1 MTDRPKAGKVPSP
14 TVVVAQLVESQIV
27 ILDVAGSSPVG
38 HPIFFS
44 IGIDGSRCLPHF
56 SRVKFLLSVVCVVAV
71 AGCVVIPGK
80 RVSFNDI
87 KIGMSRAE
95 AVAVLGKPHRVSAK
109 GNVEHL
115 YYNESALYIG
125 ILGVGKDPK
134 SNRDLEVRLV
144 DGKVE
149 SFGEVGEHFEEPL
162 EGPDKE

>member
-1 MTDRPKAGKVPSP
+1 M
-14 TVVVAQLVESQIV
+14 
-27 ILDVAGSSPVG
+27 SPVRARSVT
-38 HPIFFS
+38 PFS
-44 IGIDGSRCLPHF
+44 FRSGIDDSRCLPHVCC
-56 SRVKFLLSVVCVVAV
+56 VKFFLSLFCVVAV

-87 KIGMSRAE
+87 KIGMPRDE

-125 ILGVGKDPK
+125 IFGVGKDSK
-134 SNRDLEVRLV
+134 SSRDLEVRLV

-149 SFGEVGEHFEEPL
+149 SFGEVGEYFEEPL
-162 EGPDKE
+162 DDPEKE

>member
-1 MTDRPKAGKVPSP
+1 
-14 TVVVAQLVESQIV
+14 V

-38 HPIFFS
+38 HPNFFRS
-44 IGIDGSRCLPHF
+44 GIDDSRCLPHVC
-56 SRVKFLLSVVCVVAV
+56 RVKFFLSLFCVVVV

-87 KIGMSRAE
+87 KIGMPRAE

-125 ILGVGKDPK
+125 IFGVGKDPK

-149 SFGEVGEHFEEPL
+149 SFGEVGEYFEEP
-162 EGPDKE
+162 PDDSDKN

>member
-1 MTDRPKAGKVPSP
+1 MK
-14 TVVVAQLVESQIV
+14 
-27 ILDVAGSSPVG
+27 
-38 HPIFFS
+38 FF
-44 IGIDGSRCLPHF
+44 
-56 SRVKFLLSVVCVVAV
+56 LSLFCVVAV

-87 KIGMSRAE
+87 KIGMPRAE

-125 ILGVGKDPK
+125 IFGVGKDPK

>member
-1 MTDRPKAGKVPSP
+1 MTNRPKAGKVPSP

-38 HPIFFS
+38 HPISFF
-44 IGIDGSRCLPHF
+44 GVDGSRFLPQVF
-56 SRVKFLLSVVCVVAV
+56 MMRYLLSLFCVVAV

-95 AVAVLGKPHRVSAK
+95 AEAVLGKPHRVSAK

>member
-1 MTDRPKAGKVPSP
+1 M
-14 TVVVAQLVESQIV
+14 
-27 ILDVAGSSPVG
+27 SPVRVRSVT
-38 HPIFFS
+38 PFS
-44 IGIDGSRCLPHF
+44 FRSGIDDSRCLPHVC
-56 SRVKFLLSVVCVVAV
+56 RVKFFLSLFCVVVV

-87 KIGMSRAE
+87 KIGMPRDE

-125 ILGVGKDPK
+125 IFGVGKDSK
-134 SNRDLEVRLV
+134 SSRDLEVKLV

-149 SFGEVGEHFEEPL
+149 SFGEVGEHIEEPL

>member
-1 MTDRPKAGKVPSP
+1 M
-14 TVVVAQLVESQIV
+14 
-27 ILDVAGSSPVG
+27 SPVRVRSVT
-38 HPIFFS
+38 PFLFRS
-44 IGIDGSRCLPHF
+44 GIDDLRCLPHIC
-56 SRVKFLLSVVCVVAV
+56 RVKFFLSLFCVVAV

-87 KIGMSRAE
+87 KIGMPRAE

-125 ILGVGKDPK
+125 ILGVGKDSK
-134 SNRDLEVRLV
+134 SSRDLEVKLV

-149 SFGEVGEHFEEPL
+149 SFGKVGEHFEELL
-162 EGPDKE
+162 ESPDKE

>member
-1 MTDRPKAGKVPSP
+1 M
-14 TVVVAQLVESQIV
+14 VVAQLVESQIV

-44 IGIDGSRCLPHF
+44 IGIDGSSCLPHV
-56 SRVKFLLSVVCVVAV
+56 SRVKILFSLFCMVAV

-95 AVAVLGKPHRVSAK
+95 AVAVLGKPYRVSAK
-109 GNVEHL
+109 GNVENL

-149 SFGEVGEHFEEPL
+149 SFGEVGEYFEEPL
-162 EGPDKE
+162 DEPEKE

>member
-1 MTDRPKAGKVPSP
+1 M
-14 TVVVAQLVESQIV
+14 
-27 ILDVAGSSPVG
+27 SPVRVRSVT
-38 HPIFFS
+38 PFS
-44 IGIDGSRCLPHF
+44 FRSGIDDSRCLPHVC
-56 SRVKFLLSVVCVVAV
+56 RVKFFLSLFCVVVV

-87 KIGMSRAE
+87 KIGMPRAE

-125 ILGVGKDPK
+125 IFGVGKDSK
-134 SNRDLEVRLV
+134 SSRDLEVRLV

-149 SFGEVGEHFEEPL
+149 SFGKVGEHFEEPL
-162 EGPDKE
+162 ESPDKE

>member
-1 MTDRPKAGKVPSP
+1 M
-14 TVVVAQLVESQIV
+14 
-27 ILDVAGSSPVG
+27 SPVRVRSVT
-38 HPIFFS
+38 PFS
-44 IGIDGSRCLPHF
+44 FRSGIDDSRCLPHVC
-56 SRVKFLLSVVCVVAV
+56 RVKFFLSLFCVVAV

-87 KIGMSRAE
+87 KIGMPRDE
-95 AVAVLGKPHRVSAK
+95 TVAVLGKPHRVSAK

-125 ILGVGKDPK
+125 IFGVGKDPK
-134 SNRDLEVRLV
+134 SSRDLEVRLV

>member
-1 MTDRPKAGKVPSP
+1 MTNRPKAGKVASP

-38 HPIFFS
+38 HPISFF
-44 IGIDGSRCLPHF
+44 GVDGSRFLPHVF
-56 SRVKFLLSVVCVVAV
+56 LMRYLLSLFCVVAV

-87 KIGMSRAE
+87 KIGMPRAE

-109 GNVEHL
+109 GNEEHL
-115 YYNESALYIG
+115 YYNESSLYIG
-125 ILGVGKDPK
+125 IFGVGNSK
-134 SNRDLEVRLV
+134 SKRDLEVKIV
-144 DGKVE
+144 NGKVD
-149 SFGEVGEHFEEPL
+149 SFGEVGEHSEEPL